1 MILSDNVSETI
12 TVQADV
18 ESDGNGSGS
27 ADITNDAS
35 GVSYYSTTHSNS
47 EIVTL
52 PANTLLKLEIRASA
66 NTEYVTS
73 RGTHMILIGGCER
86 KAILLSG
93 STSVKIK
100 SNTLG
105 SLLDALAVQS
115 VYADDPE
122 SGGGLGG

>member
-1 MILSDNVSETI
+1 
-12 TVQADV
+12 
-18 ESDGNGSGS
+18 
-27 ADITNDAS
+27 
-35 GVSYYSTTHSNS
+35 
-47 EIVTL
+47 
-52 PANTLLKLEIRASA
+52 
-66 NTEYVTS
+66 
-73 RGTHMILIGGCER
+73 MILIGGCER